1 MPYLIDSD
9 VLIAQRESQP
19 GALVLLE
26 QLAPQ
31 GLAISI
37 VTYKVPSRFWGTR
50 SSSVL
55 TRVVSVRGLEPWRWP
70 LRPGGRSSRSAPTWA
85 VISAS
90 RMARTAPCTNPRK
103 NAGSSRNATCAA
115 AANPLLSRSA
125 IVSLLDRGS

>member
-37 VTYKVPSRFWGTR
+37 ITYLEVYQGTLRSPDPERAQASFARFLAGVPVIPLS
-50 SSSVL
+50 
-55 TRVVSVRGLEPWRWP
+55 LE
-70 LRPGGRSSRSAPTWA
+70 A
-85 VISAS
+85 
-90 RMARTAPCTNPRK
+90 ARR
-103 NAGSSRNATCAA
+103 CAA
-115 AANPLLSRSA
+115 LRDPLARDGKRVRSRALDLLTAAIAL
-125 IVSLLDRGS
+125 